1 MSGSTT
7 DDISSL
13 RATLTSESRLL
24 MTVPGL
30 PTYSVK
36 GQSRFKLWEGL
47 LTRSERVDLEKLIS
61 CTRWIVAV
69 F

>member
-1 MSGSTT
+1 
-7 DDISSL
+7 
-13 RATLTSESRLL
+13 

-47 LTRSERVDLEKLIS
+47 LTRSERADLEKLIS